1 MKSNLI
7 LFGMSEQKI
16 PVSLNLNIRGLK
28 PSATLRINEQCAE
41 MSQQGQKVFR
51 LGFGQSPFPV
61 PSAVVE
67 KLKEHAH
74 EKDYLPVKGLQP
86 LRESVAL
93 HHSKETGILIGG
105 DDVLIGPGSKELMFL
120 LQMVYYGDLIIP
132 QPSWVSYA
140 PQARIASRHVYWL
153 PTKMENNCLLSPEE
167 LENFCQRDQQQPRL
181 LILNYPS
188 NPTGT
193 TYTEE
198 QLKKMANVAR
208 RYNVVVLSDE
218 IYGELHHEGGHKS
231 IATYYPEGTI
241 ISSGLSKWCGA
252 GGWRLGTFT
261 FPPNLQWLLNGMA
274 VAASETF
281 TSTSAPIQFAAT
293 RAFQGGEDIEVYLSH
308 SRFILKTIA
317 KDVSRT
323 LRSNQIDHPEPA
335 GGFYLF
341 PIFEK
346 YKESLSKKGIETSEA
361 FCDRLLKETGVALL
375 PSSNFGFPENL
386 LAARLS
392 YVDFDGGA
400 ALALTADMKEGEFV
414 PSHDLA
420 RQFAPKVLEGVE
432 RMVEWLNG

>member
-1 MKSNLI
+1 
-7 LFGMSEQKI
+7 MSKQKI

-28 PSATLRINEQCAE
+28 SSATLRINEQCAE
-41 MSQQGQKVFR
+41 MAQRGQKVFR

-67 KLKEHAH
+67 KLKAHAH
-74 EKDYLPVKGLQP
+74 EKDYLPVKGLRP

-93 HHSKETGILIGG
+93 YHSKETGILTGG

-153 PTKMENNCLLSPEE
+153 PTKLENGYLLSPEE
-167 LENFCQRDQQQPRL
+167 LENFCRKDYEEPRL

-198 QLKKMANVAR
+198 QLKKMAKVAR

-218 IYGELHHEGGHKS
+218 IYGELHHDGNHKS

-252 GGWRLGTFT
+252 GGWRLGTFI
-261 FPPNLQWLLNGMA
+261 FPPNLHWLLNGMA

-281 TSTSAPIQFAAT
+281 TSTSAPIQYAAT
-293 RAFQGGEDIEVYLSH
+293 RAFQGGKNIEEYLSH

-317 KDVSRT
+317 LEISGI
-323 LRSNQIDHPEPA
+323 LRSNHIDHPVPA

-346 YKESLSKKGIETSEA
+346 YKEKLLQKDIATSEV
-361 FCDRLLKETGVALL
+361 FCTRLLKETGVALL
-375 PSSNFGFPENL
+375 PSSDFGFPENY

-392 YVDFDGGA
+392 FVDFDGDA
-400 ALALTADMKEGEFV
+400 ALALAAEIKEGESV
-414 PSHDLA
+414 QSNDLA
-420 RQFAPKVLEGVE
+420 RQFAPNVLEGVE
-432 RMVEWLNG
+432 RMVEWLNV